1 MPHARTT
8 DPQTSHEAARSVSK
22 LRDMYETML
31 IAFES
36 LGPMNDDQLIR
47 LWRVGVN
54 ELGWREA
61 SESGIRSRRSE
72 LVAQGKLIDSG
83 KRVKMKSG
91 RMSIVWTIA

>member
-8 DPQTSHEAARSVSK
+8 DPDTSHEAAKSVSK
-22 LRDMYETML
+22 LKEMYDTML

-47 LWRVGVN
+47 LWKVGVK
-54 ELGWREA
+54 ELGWRDA

-72 LVAQGKLIDSG
+72 LVAQGKIIDSG
-83 KRVKMKSG
+83 KRVKMRSG
-91 RMSIVWTIA
+91 RLSIVWELA

>member
-1 MPHARTT
+1 MPNARLT
-8 DPQTSHEAARSVSK
+8 DPETSHQAAKSVSK
-22 LRDMYETML
+22 LKEMYDTML

-72 LVAQGKLIDSG
+72 LVAQGKLEDSG
-83 KRVKMKSG
+83 RRVQMKSG
-91 RMSIVWTIA
+91 RMSIVWSIV

>member
-8 DPQTSHEAARSVSK
+8 DPETSHEAAKSVSK
-22 LRDMYETML
+22 LKEMYDTML

-36 LGPMNDDQLIR
+36 LGPMNDDQLIK
-47 LWRVGVN
+47 LWKVGVK

-72 LVAQGKLIDSG
+72 LVAQGKIIDSG
-83 KRVKMKSG
+83 KRVKMRSG
-91 RMSIVWTIA
+91 RLSIVWELA

>member
-8 DPQTSHEAARSVSK
+8 DPETSHEAAKSVSK
-22 LRDMYETML
+22 LKEMYDTML

-47 LWRVGVN
+47 LWKVGVK
-54 ELGWREA
+54 ELGWRDA

-72 LVAQGKLIDSG
+72 LVAQGKIIDSG
-83 KRVKMKSG
+83 KRVKMRSG
-91 RMSIVWTIA
+91 RLSIVWELA